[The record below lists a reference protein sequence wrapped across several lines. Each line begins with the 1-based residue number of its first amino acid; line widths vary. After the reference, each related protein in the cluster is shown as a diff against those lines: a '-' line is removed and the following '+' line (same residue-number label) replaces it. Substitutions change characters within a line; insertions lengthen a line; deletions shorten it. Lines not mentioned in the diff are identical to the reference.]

1 MAKSLIIVESPAKT
15 KTLKNF
21 LGKDYQ
27 VEASMGHVRDLPK
40 KELGVDVEH
49 EFKPSYTTIPER
61 RDVLKNLKDAASKAE
76 TVYLATD
83 PDREGEAIAWH
94 LEQAL
99 KLKDARRITFNEI
112 TRNAVRDAL
121 EHPHDVNDKLV
132 DAQQARRVLDRLVG
146 YKLSPLLW
154 SKVKK
159 NLSAGRVQ
167 SVAVRLICD
176 REREIEAF
184 IPEEYWSLTARLT
197 KMDEEKPFNA
207 KLIEKRIG
215 GKSEKIKVGS
225 KDESDRILADL
236 EGASYSVVEV
246 KEREQKRNPAPPF
259 ITSTLQQEASRKLGY
274 SNKKTMTIAQM
285 LYEGVDLGGEEGH
298 VGLITYM
305 RTDSTRIAQEAI
317 DESRAYIVE
326 AYGREY
332 LPPAPR
338 QYKSRKSAQEAHEA
352 IRPTSVYR
360 RPEDLE
366 QILSKDQ
373 FRLYK
378 LIWQRFLACQME
390 SAVLNVVTIDIA
402 ASDYIFRAS
411 GSTVKFPG
419 FTVLYT
425 EGKDNG
431 NGKDEEDENQILPK
445 LTKDELL
452 RLLELLP
459 KQHFTEPPPR
469 FTEATLVKA
478 LEEKGI
484 GRPSTYASIIS
495 TIQDRE
501 YVVLAERKFK
511 PTELGCVV
519 TDLLVKHFPGIM
531 DVSFTAGIED
541 KLDDIEEGDLRWVKV
556 ISEFW
561 GPFEHELAEARE
573 KMERVKKAAVET
585 EEACPNC
592 GKPLFIRESKY
603 GQFLGCSGYPKC
615 KTVVTKNLGDKCP
628 MPGCGGTIVEE
639 TPGSANYRCS
649 NEECTFVSKGKASKA
664 GGDGKGE
671 AAPAPEVTDQMCP
684 KCGKPL
690 VKRTGRYGEFL
701 GCSGYPKCKHIVN
714 LAKPSGIKCPKEGC
728 DGDIIEKRSKRG
740 ATFYGCSKYP
750 DCDYVSWDK
759 PLDRK
764 CPKCDGML
772 FEKQYRGRSQG
783 VKCGN
788 EACDY
793 KEAAPK
799 DDAAPP
805 EEREEA
811 AVS

>member
-1 MAKSLIIVESPAKT
+1 MGKSLIIVESPAKT
-15 KTLKNF
+15 RTLKNF

-49 EFKPSYTTIPER
+49 DFKPSYTAIPER
-61 RDVLKNLKDAASKAE
+61 KDIIKRLKDAASNAD

-94 LEQAL
+94 LDQAL
-99 KLKDARRITFNEI
+99 NLKDARRITFNEI
-112 TRNAVRDAL
+112 TRNAVQEAL
-121 EHPHDVNDKLV
+121 RHPHDVNGRLV

-167 SVAVRLICD
+167 SVSVRLITD
-176 REREIEAF
+176 REREILAF
-184 IPEEYWSLTARLT
+184 VPEEYWSLTARLA
-197 KMDEEKPFNA
+197 KQDEEKTFNA
-207 KLIEKRIG
+207 KLIEKKVEN
-215 GKSEKIKVGS
+215 KSEKVKVENEDQAKS
-225 KDESDRILADL
+225 ILSDL
-236 EGASYSVVEV
+236 EGATWVVADV

-259 ITSTLQQEASRKLGY
+259 ITSTLQQEASRKLGF
-274 SNKKTMTIAQM
+274 SNKKTMTVAQM
-285 LYEGVDLGGEEGH
+285 LYEGIDLGPEGH

-305 RTDSTRIAQEAI
+305 RSDSTRIAQEAV
-317 DESRAYIVE
+317 EEARGYILE
-326 AYGREY
+326 AYGKEY

-352 IRPTSVYR
+352 IRPTSVHR
-360 RPEDLE
+360 KPEDLE
-366 QILSKDQ
+366 SLLSKDQ

-390 SAVLNVVTIDIA
+390 SAALNVVTVDISA
-402 ASDYIFRAS
+402 KNYTFRAT

-419 FTVLYT
+419 FTALYT
-425 EGKDNG
+425 EGRD
-431 NGKDEEDENQILPK
+431 NGKDEDDENQLLPK

-452 RLLELLP
+452 RLLELIP

-469 FTEATLVKA
+469 YTEATLVKA

-501 YVVLAERKFK
+501 YVILSERKFR
-511 PTELGCVV
+511 PTDLGCTV
-519 TDLLVKHFPGIM
+519 TDLLVKHFPDIL
-531 DVSFTAGIED
+531 DVTFTAGIED
-541 KLDDIEEGDLRWVKV
+541 KLDEIEEGKLDWVKLMR
-556 ISEFW
+556 EFW

-573 KMERVKKAAVET
+573 NMERIKKTAIET

-615 KTVVTKNLGDKCP
+615 KTIVNKNLGEACP
-628 MPGCGGTIVEE
+628 APGCGGTIIEE
-639 TPGSANYRCS
+639 SPGSLKYRCS
-649 NEECTFVSKGKASKA
+649 NEECTFVSRGKAENGRRES
-664 GGDGKGE
+664 
-671 AAPAPEVTDQMCP
+671 APAPEVTDQVCP

-690 VKRTGRYGEFL
+690 VKRAGKYGEFL
-701 GCSGYPKCKHIVN
+701 GCSGYPKCKTIIN
-714 LAKPSGIKCPKEGC
+714 IPKPSGVKCPKPGC
-728 DGDIIEKRSKRG
+728 DGDVMEKRSKRG
-740 ATFYGCSKYP
+740 MPFYGCSKYP
-750 DCDYVSWDK
+750 ECDYVSWDR
-759 PLDRK
+759 PLDRR
-764 CPKCDGML
+764 CPKCDSML
-772 FEKQYRGRSQG
+772 VEKQFRGRPQG
-783 VKCGN
+783 VKCTAEG
-788 EACDY
+788 CDY
-793 KEAAPK
+793 KEAAPSAEPR
-799 DDAAPP
+799 D
-805 EEREEA
+805 EEKTEA
-811 AVS
+811 IIS

>member
-61 RDVLKNLKDAASKAE
+61 KDVIKRLKDAADSAE
-76 TVYLATD
+76 QVYLATD

-99 KLKDARRITFNEI
+99 KLKNARRITFNEI
-112 TRNAVRDAL
+112 TRNAVQEAL
-121 EHPHDVNDKLV
+121 QHPHDVNDRLV

-154 SKVKK
+154 IKVKK

-184 IPEEYWSLTARLT
+184 VPEEYWSLTARLT
-197 KMDEEKPFNA
+197 RQDEDKPFNA
-207 KLIEKRIG
+207 KLIEKKG
-215 GKSEKIKVGS
+215 EKIKVGN

-236 EGASYSVVEV
+236 EGASWVVADV

-259 ITSTLQQEASRKLGY
+259 ITSTLQQEASRKLGF

-285 LYEGVDLGGEEGH
+285 LYEGIDLGEEGH

-305 RTDSTRIAQEAI
+305 RTDSTRIAQEAV
-317 DESRAYIVE
+317 DEAREYILE

-332 LPPAPR
+332 LPSAPR

-352 IRPTSVYR
+352 IRPTSAYR

-366 QILSKDQ
+366 KVLSKDQ

-402 ASDYIFRAS
+402 AADYTFRAT

-431 NGKDEEDENQILPK
+431 AGKEEEDENQLLPK

-469 FTEATLVKA
+469 YTEATLVKA

-501 YVVLAERKFK
+501 YVLLAERKFR
-511 PTELGCVV
+511 PTELGCTV
-519 TDLLVKHFPGIM
+519 TDLLVKHFPDIM
-531 DVSFTAGIED
+531 DVTFTAGIEG
-541 KLDDIEEGDLRWVKV
+541 KLDEIEEGDLEWVRV
-556 ISEFW
+556 MHEFW

-573 KMERVKKAAVET
+573 KMEKVKKPAIET
-585 EEACPNC
+585 EEPCPNC
-592 GKPLFIRESKY
+592 GKPLVVRESRY
-603 GQFLGCSGYPKC
+603 GQFLGCSAYPKC
-615 KTVVTKNLGDKCP
+615 KTVVTKNLGEKCP
-628 MPGCGGTIVEE
+628 VPGCGGEIVEE
-639 TPGSANYRCS
+639 SPGSLKYKCS
-649 NEECTFVSKGKASKA
+649 NEECTFVSRGKAEKSA
-664 GGDGKGE
+664 GAE
-671 AAPAPEVTDQMCP
+671 SAPSPEVTDQPCP

-690 VKRTGRYGEFL
+690 VKRTGKYGEFL
-701 GCSGYPKCKHIVN
+701 GCSGYPKCRTIINIRKEGEGEGILCPVEGCTGHIVQ
-714 LAKPSGIKCPKEGC
+714 KFSRMGP
-728 DGDIIEKRSKRG
+728 
-740 ATFYGCSKYP
+740 FYGCDRYP
-750 DCDYVSWDK
+750 ECKFILPGK

-764 CPKCDGML
+764 CPKCSSML
-772 FEKQYRGRSQG
+772 IEKQYRGKPQG
-783 VKCGN
+783 VKCTK
-788 EACDY
+788 EDCDY

-799 DDAAPP
+799 EGAP
-805 EEREEA
+805 EEQREEA
-811 AVS
+811 MVS

>member
-15 KTLKNF
+15 RTLKNF

-27 VEASMGHVRDLPK
+27 IEASMGHVRDLPK

-49 EFKPSYTTIPER
+49 DFKPSYTAIPDR
-61 RDVLKNLKDAASKAE
+61 KDVLKRLKEATAGVE
-76 TVYLATD
+76 QVYLATD

-99 KLKDARRITFNEI
+99 NLKGARRITFNEI
-112 TRNAVRDAL
+112 TRNAVQEAL
-121 EHPHDVNDKLV
+121 RHPHDVNDKLV

-167 SVAVRLICD
+167 SVSVRLICD

-184 IPEEYWSLTARLT
+184 VPEEYWSLTAELT
-197 KMDEEKPFNA
+197 KLDEEKPFNA
-207 KLIEKRIG
+207 KLVEKKG
-215 GKSEKIKVGS
+215 EKIKVGNEEQA
-225 KDESDRILADL
+225 KGILADL
-236 EGASYSVVEV
+236 EGATWVVAQV
-246 KEREQKRNPAPPF
+246 REREQRRNPAPPF
-259 ITSTLQQEASRKLGY
+259 ITSTLQQEASRKLGF
-274 SNKKTMTIAQM
+274 SNRKTMSVVQM
-285 LYEGVDLGGEEGH
+285 LYEGVELGAEGH

-305 RTDSTRIAQEAI
+305 RTDSTRIAQEAV
-317 DESRAYIVE
+317 DEARAYIVE
-326 AYGREY
+326 AYGKEY

-338 QYKSRKSAQEAHEA
+338 QYKSRKSAQDAHEA
-352 IRPTSVYR
+352 IRPTSVTR

-366 QILSKDQ
+366 SILDKDQ

-390 SAVLNVVTIDIA
+390 SAVLDVVTVDISA
-402 ASDYIFRAS
+402 REYIFRAT

-425 EGKDNG
+425 EGRDNG
-431 NGKDEEDENQILPK
+431 NGKEDDEDQLLPK
-445 LTKDELL
+445 LTRDELL
-452 RLLELLP
+452 RLLELIP

-469 FTEATLVKA
+469 YTEATLVKA

-501 YVVLAERKFK
+501 YVVLAERKFR
-511 PTELGCVV
+511 PTDLGCTVN
-519 TDLLVKHFPGIM
+519 DLLVKHFPGIM
-531 DVSFTAGIED
+531 DVTFTASIED
-541 KLDDIEEGDLRWVKV
+541 KLDEIEEGNLQWVGLMR
-556 ISEFW
+556 EFW

-573 KMERVKKAAVET
+573 KMERIKKTAIET

-592 GKPLFIRESKY
+592 GKPLVIRESKY

-615 KTVVTKNLGDKCP
+615 KTVVNKKLGESCP
-628 MPGCGGTIVEE
+628 VPGCGGSIVEE
-639 TPGSANYRCS
+639 SPGSLKYRCS
-649 NEECTFVSKGKASKA
+649 NEECTFVSRGRAEN
-664 GGDGKGE
+664 GGGE
-671 AAPAPEVTDQMCP
+671 SAPAGEVTDQVCP

-690 VKRTGRYGEFL
+690 IKRSGKYGEFL
-701 GCSGYPKCKHIVN
+701 GCSGYPKCKTIVN
-714 LAKPSGIKCPKEGC
+714 IPKPSGVKCPKPGC
-728 DGDIIEKRSKRG
+728 DGDVVEKRSKRG
-740 ATFYGCSKYP
+740 MPFYGCSKYP
-750 DCDYVSWDK
+750 ECDYVSWDR

-764 CPKCDGML
+764 CPKCDSML
-772 FEKQYRGRSQG
+772 VEKQFRGRSQG
-783 VKCGN
+783 VKCSAEG
-788 EACDY
+788 CDY
-793 KEAAPK
+793 REAAPK
-799 DDAAPP
+799 P
-805 EEREEA
+805 EEEKTEA